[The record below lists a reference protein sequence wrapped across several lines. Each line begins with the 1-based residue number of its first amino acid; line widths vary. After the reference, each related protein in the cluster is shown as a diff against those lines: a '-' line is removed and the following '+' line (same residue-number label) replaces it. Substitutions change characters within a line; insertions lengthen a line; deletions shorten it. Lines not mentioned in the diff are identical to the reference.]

1 MIEGEINEWL
11 TNEQK
16 HLNLMCDTGSQT
28 RDRRLNLIETCHEP
42 VHPARVSAH
51 RLAGKIP
58 PRSPGISAFFHV
70 VIFH

>member
-1 MIEGEINEWL
+1 MIEGEIIKCL

-16 HLNLMCDTGSQT
+16 HKNLMCDTESQT

-42 VHPARVSAH
+42 VHPMRVSAH
-51 RLAGKIP
+51 CLAGKIP
-58 PRSPGISAFFHV
+58 PRSPGISAFFHG